1 MDAPTLNDGRLRDMV
16 ENTTDAMMASDAKR
30 REDDSSPSSRRRAD
44 ARALCR
50 ATCELLNLPLETSVT
65 ALTATMRFYARKEK
79 EEETRGGGRGATN
92 VNGGVDVVVGV
103 DRASPELVVPSA
115 VYLACKLEESIL
127 RLADVVNAARR
138 LCSRGVP
145 ECGYEK
151 IELDG
156 RAGVRLTEEEA
167 KARGEAEELAGY
179 AVTTEEERE
188 SEEVVGTLYYEYK
201 DRILELEQEVLRAM
215 EYDLNTEQPHKFMF
229 HIVHT
234 IGGGDELA
242 CAASAALLNMLF
254 EVDGFATEADKPH
267 LAAAAVHLASL
278 VLKSE
283 GVQTSPN
290 GDGAWWEVLGFD
302 FAVMEAIEAR
312 YLLQKSGGGD

>member
-1 MDAPTLNDGRLRDMV
+1 M
-16 ENTTDAMMASDAKR
+16 ENTTDAMMGFAGE
-30 REDDSSPSSRRRAD
+30 REDDSSPSSRRRGRRRAD

-79 EEETRGGGRGATN
+79 EEEARGGVRNTE
-92 VNGGVDVVVGV
+92 GVDIGV

-242 CAASAALLNMLF
+242 CAASATLLNMLF
-254 EVDGFATEADKPH
+254 EVDGFANEADKPH

-302 FAVMEAIEAR
+302 FAVMEAIEVR
-312 YLLQKSGGGD
+312 YLLQKSGGRD

>member
-1 MDAPTLNDGRLRDMV
+1 
-16 ENTTDAMMASDAKR
+16 
-30 REDDSSPSSRRRAD
+30 
-44 ARALCR
+44 
-50 ATCELLNLPLETSVT
+50 
-65 ALTATMRFYARKEK
+65 
-79 EEETRGGGRGATN
+79 
-92 VNGGVDVVVGV
+92 
-103 DRASPELVVPSA
+103 
-115 VYLACKLEESIL
+115 
-127 RLADVVNAARR
+127 
-138 LCSRGVP
+138 
-145 ECGYEK
+145 
-151 IELDG
+151 
-156 RAGVRLTEEEA
+156 
-167 KARGEAEELAGY
+167 
-179 AVTTEEERE
+179 
-188 SEEVVGTLYYEYK
+188 LYYEYK

>member
-1 MDAPTLNDGRLRDMV
+1 MRSAG
-16 ENTTDAMMASDAKR
+16 E
-30 REDDSSPSSRRRAD
+30 REDESSSSSSRRRRRRAD

-79 EEETRGGGRGATN
+79 EREKAK
-92 VNGGVDVVVGV
+92 GVDVDAGV

-127 RLADVVNAARR
+127 RLADVVNATKR

-151 IELDG
+151 IELDR

-179 AVTTEEERE
+179 AVTTEEEWE

-234 IGGGDELA
+234 IGGGDDLA

-254 EVDGFATEADKPH
+254 EVDGLATEADKPH

-283 GVQTSPN
+283 GVETPQN

-302 FAVMEAIEAR
+302 FAVMEAIEAQ
-312 YLLQKSGGGD
+312 YLLQKSGGD

>member
-1 MDAPTLNDGRLRDMV
+1 MAASVDA
-16 ENTTDAMMASDAKR
+16 
-30 REDDSSPSSRRRAD
+30 REDDDSTSSRCRRRAD

-79 EEETRGGGRGATN
+79 EEEARGGGGGVPNAK
-92 VNGGVDVVVGV
+92 GVDVDVGV

-151 IELDG
+151 IELDGG

-242 CAASAALLNMLF
+242 CAASATLLNMLF

-283 GVQTSPN
+283 GVKTSPD